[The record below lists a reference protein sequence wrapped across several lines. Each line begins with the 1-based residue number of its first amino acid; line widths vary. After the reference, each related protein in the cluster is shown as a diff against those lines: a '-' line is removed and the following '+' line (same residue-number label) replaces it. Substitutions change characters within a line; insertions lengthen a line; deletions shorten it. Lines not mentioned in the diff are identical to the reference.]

1 MGVHGPI
8 VGDVV
13 PGTLRTMCVATVRR
27 DVLVLLVLLVLL
39 ASMSTAM
46 FLPSGRAAA
55 HTELDF
61 TLPAEGTTVGVPL
74 SEISIG
80 FTEPVTLV
88 GNGFEVLDPLGNV
101 LQPFAVTDDD
111 MVFRLQL
118 DPPLVGGAVG
128 VRYEVTS
135 QDGHIVAGSFTF
147 TVAAE
152 PPPPTAAT
160 TAPPA
165 TAPVSTPTIAGSIAP
180 TTAVT
185 TVAVSTTTTRSDP
198 ITSVEDSSEESS
210 GEDSSRALLAAVL
223 LVVGL
228 ASAGFLLVRSR
239 RKP

>member
-1 MGVHGPI
+1 MGVHDPI
-8 VGDVV
+8 VGEVV
-13 PGTLRTMCVATVRR
+13 PGTLRAMCPPTVRR
-27 DVLVLLVLLVLL
+27 DVFVLL
-39 ASMSTAM
+39 ALTVTAV

-61 TLPAEGTTVGVPL
+61 TLPAGGTTVGEPL

-88 GNGFEVLDPLGNV
+88 GNGFEVLDPQGNV

-118 DPPLVGGAVG
+118 DPPLAGGAVG

-135 QDGHIVAGSFTF
+135 LDGHVVEGSFTF

-152 PPPPTAAT
+152 PPPPSTASTVPPT
-160 TAPPA
+160 TAPA
-165 TAPVSTPTIAGSIAP
+165 TAPPSTTVAGTPVP
-180 TTAVT
+180 TTAT
-185 TVAVSTTTTRSDP
+185 PTTTTAVAATAISAESA
-198 ITSVEDSSEESS
+198 TSTRVDQADDSSDA
-210 GEDSSRALLAAVL
+210 DSNRTLLAVVL
-223 LVVGL
+223 LVVAL
-228 ASAGFLLVRSR
+228 ASAGFLFIRLH